1 MFYMTK
7 TIIRLCIN
15 RLENGGSLE
24 PKHIGE
30 YVS

>member
-1 MFYMTK
+1 MTK

-30 YVS
+30 YVSW